1 VLPEREDDLQI
12 DLDVGRFHDALKTRF
27 TGKSPIFQTP
37 ITKQYLSAIL
47 QAQFYKRNF
56 TSAILQAQFYGRDF
70 TSAISPMQ
78 INNYNFTVMYI
89 GIILQAL
96 LAQPQSK
103 RLLL

>member
-56 TSAILQAQFYGRDF
+56 TSAILQAQFYKL
-70 TSAISPMQ
+70 
-78 INNYNFTVMYI
+78 NFT
-89 GIILQAL
+89 GAILQAQFHL
-96 LAQPQSK
+96 CKLTITILQ
-103 RLLL
+103 LCT